1 MPALSVG
8 DLGHVPLLPR
18 ASELLLGG
26 EVVFNVFNPPLLLAG
41 VGLLAPLGKCNR
53 GAGKGCCY
61 FILSP
66 SGQGGGTDGAGVAW
80 GGFFPGCQVKQVGS
94 DSHLML
100 QPFTAT
106 LAT

>member
-1 MPALSVG
+1 MCLIPPSSSLVWGSWLH
-8 DLGHVPLLPR
+8 LGSGT
-18 ASELLLGG
+18 AEL
-26 EVVFNVFNPPLLLAG
+26 ES
-41 VGLLAPLGKCNR
+41 
-53 GAGKGCCY
+53 CCY

>member
-1 MPALSVG
+1 M
-8 DLGHVPLLPR
+8 
-18 ASELLLGG
+18 
-26 EVVFNVFNPPLLLAG
+26 VFNVFNPPLLAG
-41 VGLLAPLGKCNR
+41 VGLSAPLGKCNH

-66 SGQGGGTDGAGVAW
+66 SGQGGGTDGAGVAR

-94 DSHLML
+94 DSHLTP